1 MSELFQLQTET
12 SVSIIQMK
20 LPESIDSADFDRLN
34 QNLLAL
40 VEGKSSKA
48 WVIDFTDVDYIGSAM
63 LGLIV
68 NFRQRVQTAKGKL
81 ALCGLSPKLLEIIQ
95 TCCLDRLFRIA
106 KNRQEAI
113 KLVK

>member
-1 MSELFQLQTET
+1 MAELFQLQTET

-40 VEGKSSKA
+40 IEAKSPKS
-48 WVIDFTDVDYIGSAM
+48 WVIDFTDVDYMGSAM
-63 LGLIV
+63 LGLMV
-68 NFRQRVQTAKGKL
+68 NFRQRVQAARGKL
-81 ALCGLSPKLLEIIQ
+81 ALCSLSPKLLDIFQ
-95 TCCLDRLFRIA
+95 TCCLDRLFKIA